1 LIPRAQL
8 TNPRFYLILGSDL
21 ALFVLAHVGAYLI
34 RFEFHISTY
43 ELGNMIQTLPLI
55 VLFKGGVFVTFGIYR
70 GMWRYVSMKDMWNL
84 FRAVVFSSFVIFVII
99 VFIHRFIGMSRGVFV
114 IDCGLT
120 FLFTGGLRMVIR
132 TIYHKHLFAKNGSSS
147 GLEKGKKT
155 PALIMGAGDAG
166 EKALREVLE
175 NRQLPYEVFGFVD
188 DDPGKKGRT
197 IHGKYVLGNLELLP
211 EIAEAKGVEELLI
224 AIPSATGPQMRRIV
238 EACEDTN
245 LRFKTLPGMGEII
258 DGKISIKTLRDVDYQ
273 DLLGRRSV
281 KMNREEIG
289 GYLKDKRVLITGAG
303 GSIGSELCRQIASFH
318 PELLLFLDVSET
330 NLYEIEMEFEHRFSY
345 LRNVTVLGS
354 IQNLSIIDKVFD
366 RYQPQ
371 VIFHAAAYKHV
382 PMLERHPWQ
391 AVQNNIRGTQVVME
405 LAQSYGSERF
415 VFVSTDKAVKPTSVM
430 GASKRVGELQLQSF
444 PKQSGLMMSV
454 RFGNVVASSGS
465 VIPLFR
471 KQIARGGPVTV
482 THPEVMRYFMTIP
495 EACQLI
501 LQAGAVGK
509 GGEVFVLDMG
519 TPIRIQD
526 MARDLIR
533 LSGKEPEKDIEI
545 VFTGLRPGEKLY
557 EELMTE
563 GEGICPTDHKEIL
576 VLQHDGSWNGHGS
589 QEKFREWLQQ
599 GIEELYGLAAAYDGE
614 GIKKKLKQLV
624 PDYTVHEKGSL

>member
-1 LIPRAQL
+1 
-8 TNPRFYLILGSDL
+8 
-21 ALFVLAHVGAYLI
+21 
-34 RFEFHISTY
+34 
-43 ELGNMIQTLPLI
+43 
-55 VLFKGGVFVTFGIYR
+55 
-70 GMWRYVSMKDMWNL
+70 
-84 FRAVVFSSFVIFVII
+84 
-99 VFIHRFIGMSRGVFV
+99 
-114 IDCGLT
+114 
-120 FLFTGGLRMVIR
+120 MV
-132 TIYHKHLFAKNGSSS
+132 
-147 GLEKGKKT
+147 
-155 PALIMGAGDAG
+155 
-166 EKALREVLE
+166 
-175 NRQLPYEVFGFVD
+175 
-188 DDPGKKGRT
+188 
-197 IHGKYVLGNLELLP
+197 
-211 EIAEAKGVEELLI
+211 
-224 AIPSATGPQMRRIV
+224 
-238 EACEDTN
+238 
-245 LRFKTLPGMGEII
+245 
-258 DGKISIKTLRDVDYQ
+258 
-273 DLLGRRSV
+273 
-281 KMNREEIG
+281 
-289 GYLKDKRVLITGAG
+289 TGAG
-303 GSIGSELCRQIASFH
+303 GSIGSELCRQIAHFY
-318 PELLLFLDVSET
+318 PELLLLFDVSET
-330 NLYEIEMEFEHRFSY
+330 NLYEIEMEFEHRFNY
-345 LRNVTVLGS
+345 LRCIPVLGN

-382 PMLERHPWQ
+382 PMLERNPWQ

-405 LAQSYGSERF
+405 LAKSYGSERF
-415 VFVSTDKAVKPTSVM
+415 VFVSTDKAVKPTNVM